1 MSHHKRPFELR
12 NIKDNPDGY
21 QIQFIVDG
29 KSHSA
34 FHKDL
39 EKAKK
44 IRDKM
49 EKKLKLIPTRAFKQ
63 KASRFKTSAIP
74 GTDKP
79 MPSGISLR
87 IHTRRKSETY
97 EMQVNWR
104 DHKGKS
110 RIKIF
115 YACTETRYTHK
126 KMREAYNRALTF
138 RKAYEKAVLDN
149 TLKDFDHTQYTR
161 SKAQT
166 AKSKTNKSQRSS
178 VIEKLR
184 MKNRA
189 RRR

>member
-39 EKAKK
+39 EKAKI

-49 EKKLKLIPTRAFKQ
+49 EKKLKLIPTRAFKP

-74 GTDKP
+74 GTNKP
-79 MPSGISLR
+79 MPAGISLR
-87 IHTRRKSETY
+87 IHTRRKCETY
-97 EMQVNWR
+97 EMQVNWQ
-104 DHKGKS
+104 DHKDKR
-110 RIKIF
+110 RIKVF

-126 KMREAYNRALTF
+126 KMRDAYDRAFAF
-138 RKAYEKAVLDN
+138 RKAYEKAVLEN
-149 TLKDFDHTQYTR
+149 TLEDFDPTAFSRKTTPL
-161 SKAQT
+161 SKQA
-166 AKSKTNKSQRSS
+166 AIK
-178 VIEKLR
+178 KLR
-184 MKNRA
+184 IKNRL
-189 RRR
+189 RKR